1 MKLGRETYQPVC
13 EEALSLYP
21 FTCHPRSIRPL
32 EAGLESHDSSVRAEL
47 WKVETVTGPM
57 LLRRWPVEHPTTEH
71 LEFVHAVLWHAANE
85 GFDRIAAPVITN
97 DGRGFVFVKDHL
109 WQLEPWMY
117 GSPDYAVAQ
126 SEDKLAGALMALA
139 EFHNAVSS
147 FPIAQSPLA
156 ISSDIQERL
165 RRLRRMVACDFER
178 IVGETLAKSLP
189 APVEDAAHR
198 ILRAA
203 PPLFGNLMTLLTRGS
218 RLVGPV
224 QPCLRG
230 VRAKHVFYEED
241 YVTGLVDFVS
251 LGVDSPALDVA
262 ALLSEMAGQDPHL
275 WNLGLNAYQLYRE
288 LSDDERYLIVAFDR
302 TRSLTYG
309 LSQIQQSD
317 PNRETLELTADCL
330 EAIVDS
336 LSI

>member
-1 MKLGRETYQPVC
+1 MKLGRETYHPVC

-32 EAGLESHDSSVRAEL
+32 ETPYESDGSGIRAEL
-47 WKVETVTGPM
+47 WRVETVTGPM
-57 LLRRWPVEHPTTEH
+57 LLKRWPAEQPTAEH

-85 GFDRIAAPVITN
+85 GFDRLATPVIAS

-117 GSPDYAVAQ
+117 GQPDFADAP

-139 EFHNAVSS
+139 EFHNSVAG

-156 ISSDIQERL
+156 ISSEAQERL
-165 RRLRRMVACDFER
+165 AQLRRIIASDFEK
-178 IVGETLAKSLP
+178 IVEETLSRSMP
-189 APVEDAAHR
+189 APIKEASHR

-203 PPLFGNLMTLLTRGS
+203 PPLFGNLMTLLTRS
-218 RLVGPV
+218 ARLVGPV
-224 QPCLRG
+224 QPCLRS
-230 VRAKHVFYEED
+230 VRAQHIFYEED

-262 ALLSEMAGQDPHL
+262 RLLGEMAGDDPQL
-275 WNLGLNAYQLYRE
+275 WNLGLNAYQLYRD
-288 LSDDERYLIVAFDR
+288 LSDAERYLIVAFDR
-302 TRSLTYG
+302 VRVLSLS
-309 LSQIQQSD
+309 LRRLQH
-317 PNRETLELTADCL
+317 PHLEAKTLEVTADRL
-330 EAIVDS
+330 EAIADS
-336 LSI
+336 L